1 MVFCRLMDLM
11 YFSESLLLR
20 VVKGNICKGSKPI
33 LSQCHTYFWFLFDLE
48 VGFVFF
54 EVIPVDIPIAAFFS
68 IFNFLGD
75 DVVLIIKR
83 VYSLKP
89 LFRLF
94 IVHLIPTLTH
104 KFYNSSIFQNKLQ
117 KIITDLPRLRSL
129 PLCPSFRC
137 STHPQ

>member
-1 MVFCRLMDLM
+1 MPSSKVVFCRLMDFM

-33 LSQCHTYFWFLFDLE
+33 LSQCCTYFWFLFNLE

-54 EVIPVDIPIAAFFS
+54 KVIPVDIPIAAFFS

-75 DVVLIIKR
+75 DVVVIIEC
-83 VYSLKP
+83 VYTLKP
-89 LFRLF
+89 FFCLF

-104 KFYNSSIFQNKLQ
+104 KFYNSSIFQNKVL
-117 KIITDLPRLRSL
+117 KAITVPPRLRSL
-129 PLCPSFRC
+129 P
-137 STHPQ
+137 